1 MSEDDA
7 TERMDP
13 LAEPAASD
21 ANAPVASPATEPLI
35 ALPAPAPSA
44 PPPPAPAFASPP
56 PVKRPISVPTPPTAL
71 AIPSAPPSAA
81 SASTSLAMASSTGTR
96 PGGTMAESTVAALH
110 GEAAARAAGFGRV
123 VAILCV
129 VGLVGQL
136 GYAGH
141 PTLRIAMAAAQSIL
155 GAVATWVWWRARDPA
170 NWSKSV
176 FRVFGVTACL
186 SAIVFMHFL
195 GVFSPVTVVIIL
207 GLSFFGLGDDHK
219 FIMPLSLLVSCAY
232 AISALLVTFN
242 VIPDNGLFVPR
253 EVPRVARIAML
264 FMVTATMLMTLWQ
277 SRLSRRA
284 TLEAIERSNEAVR
297 LAKTRE
303 AQLEEAK
310 ENLDAAI
317 KAGAGKGGR
326 YTGTVAGRFRLEHI
340 VGRGAMGEVYAAR
353 ADNGVD
359 RAAVKLLHIG
369 KLEEPELVGRFLR
382 EAEVAQRVRGPNLV
396 NVLEVGNAHDG
407 SPFIAMELLEGSD
420 LATILRDRP
429 SLSIAEVV
437 TLVEDVT
444 RGLEV
449 LHAAGVIHRDL
460 KPANLFFSQGPPPSW
475 KILDYGVSKL
485 RESTMT
491 EDQVVGTPGYMSPE
505 QAQGGKID
513 GRSDIFALGAVAYRT
528 LTGRRPFTGTGT
540 PQLLYQVVYA
550 QPVRPREVAADIPRD
565 VELVLAIALAKRPEA
580 RFPSS
585 TAFANAMRAASKNAL
600 DNKMRVHA
608 DRIVRAS
615 PWSRAIT

>member
-1 MSEDDA
+1 
-7 TERMDP
+7 MDP
-13 LAEPAASD
+13 LSEPSPSNANAPAAS
-21 ANAPVASPATEPLI
+21 PTTEPLI
-35 ALPAPAPSA
+35 PNAVNAPVVAAPAVA
-44 PPPPAPAFASPP
+44 
-56 PVKRPISVPTPPTAL
+56 
-71 AIPSAPPSAA
+71 PSAPPSAA
-81 SASTSLAMASSTGTR
+81 SASTSQAIASSTGTR
-96 PGGTMAESTVAALH
+96 AGGTLAESTLAALH
-110 GEAAARAAGFGRV
+110 GEAAARAAAFGRV

-141 PTLRIAMAAAQSIL
+141 STLRIAMAAAQSVL
-155 GAVATWVWWRARDPA
+155 GAVAAWVWWRARDPA
-170 NWSKSV
+170 RWSKTV

-207 GLSFFGLGDDHK
+207 GLSFFGLGDDTK
-219 FIMPLSLLVSCAY
+219 FIMPLSISVAVAY
-232 AISALLVTFN
+232 AVSALLVTFG
-242 VIPDNGLFVPR
+242 VLPDHGLFVPR
-253 EVPRVARIAML
+253 EVPRAARIAML
-264 FMVTATMLMTLWQ
+264 FMVTSTMLMTLWQ
-277 SRLSRRA
+277 SRLSRKA

-297 LAKTRE
+297 IARTRE

-317 KAGAGKGGR
+317 RAGAGKGGR
-326 YTGTVAGRFRLEHI
+326 YTGTTAGRFRLEHI

-353 ADNGVD
+353 AENGID

-396 NVLEVGNAHDG
+396 SVLEVGNAHDG

-420 LATILRDRP
+420 LATLLRDRP
-429 SLSIAEVV
+429 SLSIPEVV
-437 TLVEDVT
+437 TLVDDVA

-485 RESTMT
+485 HESTMT

-550 QPVRPREVAADIPRD
+550 QPVRPREIAADIPRD

-580 RFPSS
+580 RFPTS
-585 TAFANAMRAASKNAL
+585 TAFANAMRAASRNGL
-600 DNKMRVHA
+600 DNKMRVHG

-615 PWSRAIT
+615 PWSRAVA